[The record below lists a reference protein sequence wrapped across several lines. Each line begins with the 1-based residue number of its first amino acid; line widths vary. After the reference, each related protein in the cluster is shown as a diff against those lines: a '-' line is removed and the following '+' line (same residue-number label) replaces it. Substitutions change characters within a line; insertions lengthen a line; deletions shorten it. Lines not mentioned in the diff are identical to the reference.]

1 MYGMNRTTL
10 DLNLLRAFD
19 AVFRHR
25 RLTTAAAELNLSQP
39 AVSHALRRLR
49 AYYQDPLFQRVR
61 GQMQPTSRALDIADP
76 IAQAMQQIAST
87 ERAVFAPAS
96 AKRTFRAALVNY
108 AAAHLLPAV
117 MDRLDHEAPG
127 VRVLTYFLSSQE
139 ADDQVQKGEADLII
153 GVVPPGGVHQ
163 RITLFHDELVVIA
176 CKRSTRF
183 GKALAIKDLNV
194 ASHVYL
200 PQLPGIARV
209 AETLGTLPHSIYS
222 PANVSF
228 IPFNIMHS
236 NRIALVPKSAAAI
249 FQPYFDLVILR
260 PPWEF
265 APYLVEMLWHPRVSK
280 DVAHSWMRNAICR
293 TAVELEGKYYFSLRR
308 VPAKL

>member
-1 MYGMNRTTL
+1 
-10 DLNLLRAFD
+10 
-19 AVFRHR
+19 
-25 RLTTAAAELNLSQP
+25 
-39 AVSHALRRLR
+39 
-49 AYYQDPLFQRVR
+49 
-61 GQMQPTSRALDIADP
+61 MQPTSRALDIADP

-87 ERAVFAPAS
+87 EQAVFAPAS

-127 VRVLTYFLSSQE
+127 VRVLTYYLSSHE
-139 ADDQVQKGEADLII
+139 ADDQVQKGEVDLII
-153 GVVPPGGVHQ
+153 GVVPQGGVHQ
-163 RITLFHDELVVIA
+163 RVTLFRDELVVIA
-176 CKRSTRF
+176 CKRTTRF
-183 GKALAIKDLNV
+183 GKELAIKDLSV

-209 AETLGTLPHSIYS
+209 AGTLGTLPHSIFS

-228 IPFNIMHS
+228 IPFNVMRS

-260 PPWEF
+260 SPWEF
-265 APYLVEMLWHPRVSK
+265 APYLVEMLWHPRLAK
-280 DVAHSWMRNAICR
+280 DLGHGWMRNAICR
-293 TAVELEGKYYFSLRR
+293 TAVELKGKYYSSLRR
-308 VPAKL
+308 VRARRNNNAEGS